1 MQRRVAIIGVGYT
14 PFRPITPDM
23 SFKEMMF
30 EAAQKA
36 YEDAGVCP
44 RRDIDAFV
52 TCEEDFTHGRSIFNI
67 HTPDNIGA
75 VMKRIHTLPA
85 ESLYGLAD
93 AFMLINTGLVD
104 VMAVESH
111 SKASNMLTPN
121 YLVAH
126 AMDPVYNKPLG
137 YNPYFI
143 AGMEMNRYM
152 HDSGVTR
159 EQCALVSVKNRAN
172 ALLNPDAAYGD
183 RVGVDDVLE
192 SEMMF
197 WPLSRLDMSSPAD
210 GGIVMVVAC
219 EEKAKALCAN
229 PVWVRGVGWC
239 SDAPSLET
247 REWGE
252 AVYARLAGEMAYRVA
267 GVTNPRIEVDF
278 AEVDDTFTYKEL
290 QHLEALK
297 LCAPGQAGF
306 MVEEGAT
313 QRDGAFPVNVSGG
326 SLGVGRL
333 DEATG
338 LQKVLEV
345 VLQLRGEAGPR
356 QLEDVRVGL
365 AQSWRGVPANS
376 GAVAI
381 LSNE

>member
-1 MQRRVAIIGVGYT
+1 MQRRVAIIGIGYT
-14 PFRPITPDM
+14 PFRPITPEL

-30 EAAQKA
+30 EAAQRA

-67 HTPDNIGA
+67 HMPDNIGA
-75 VMKRIHTLPA
+75 VLKRIHTLPA
-85 ESLYGLAD
+85 DGIYGLAD
-93 AFMLINTGLVD
+93 AYMLINTGLVD

-126 AMDPVYNKPLG
+126 AMDPVYNKPLA

-143 AGMEMNRYM
+143 AGMEMNRFLCET
-152 HDSGVTR
+152 GTTE
-159 EQCALVSVKNRAN
+159 EQCALVAVKNKAN
-172 ALLNPDAAYGD
+172 ALLNPQAAYGD
-183 RVGVDDVLE
+183 RITLDDVLD

-197 WPLSRLDMSSPAD
+197 HPLSRLEMSAPAD
-210 GGIVMVVAC
+210 GGIVMVLAC
-219 EEKAKALCAN
+219 EEKAYALSDR

-247 REWGE
+247 RDWGK
-252 AVYARLAGEMAYRVA
+252 AVYAQLAGDMAYRVA
-267 GVTNPRIEVDF
+267 GIGNPRLEIDF
-278 AEVDDTFTYKEL
+278 AEVDDTFAYKEL
-290 QHLEALK
+290 QHLEALR
-297 LCAPGQAGF
+297 LCRPGEAGL
-306 MVEEGAT
+306 MVEEGGT
-313 QRDGAFPVNVSGG
+313 LRDSELPVNVSGG

-345 VLQLRGEAGPR
+345 VIQLRGEAGSR
-356 QLEDVRVGL
+356 QLDDVQVGL
-365 AQSWRGVPANS
+365 AQSWRGLPANS